1 VENRLPEIDKMYA
14 MKKIILL
21 LTAMLIL
28 YSITSR
34 ANDLLNNGQDYS
46 NALIDGVNAWSK
58 GNYAQAHELLS
69 PLSAQGSEVAQ
80 YIIGLMYFRGKV
92 VKKDYKKSIK
102 FLNLSAEQGYMR
114 AQHKLGNIYT
124 GNLLGKPDYRKASEW
139 FRLASKQG
147 YAPSQYFLA
156 TFYEDGYGVKQNYIR
171 AYMWFD
177 LASSKNIIAKDE
189 RDRIAR
195 KMTPSQITD
204 AQNMAR
210 DCERK
215 KFIYC
220 E

>member
-1 VENRLPEIDKMYA
+1 MNKW
-14 MKKIILL
+14 ILL
-21 LTAMLIL
+21 LTAMLTF
-28 YSITSR
+28 YSITSK
-34 ANDLLNNGQDYS
+34 ANDLLDKGQDYP
-46 NALIDGVNAWSK
+46 NTLVNGVNAWSK
-58 GNYAQAHELLS
+58 GNYAQAHKLLS
-69 PLSAQGSEVAQ
+69 PLSVQGSAVAQ
-80 YIIGLMYFRGKV
+80 YIISLMYFRGKIV
-92 VKKDYKKSIK
+92 EKDYKESIR
-102 FLNLSAEQGYMR
+102 LLYLSAGQGYAR

-124 GNLLGKPDYRKASEW
+124 GDLLGKPDYRKAIKW
-139 FRLASKQG
+139 FRLASRQG
-147 YAPSQYFLA
+147 YSPSQYFLA
-156 TFYEDGYGVKQNYIR
+156 TLYEDGNGVKQNYIR

-195 KMTPSQITD
+195 KMAPSQISD

>member
-1 VENRLPEIDKMYA
+1 MYA

-21 LTAMLIL
+21 LMAILIL

-34 ANDLLNNGQDYS
+34 ANDLLINGQDYP
-46 NALIDGVNAWSK
+46 NALVDGVNEWSK
-58 GNYAQAHELLS
+58 GNYVQAHELLR
-69 PLSAQGSEVAQ
+69 PLSTQGSEVAQ

-92 VKKDYKKSIK
+92 VEKDYKKSIK
-102 FLNLSAEQGYMR
+102 FLNLSAKQGYMR
-114 AQHKLGNIYT
+114 AQHKLGNIYI

-139 FRLASKQG
+139 FRLASRQG

-156 TFYEDGYGVKQNYIR
+156 TLYEDGNGVKQNYIR

-210 DCERK
+210 DCERE